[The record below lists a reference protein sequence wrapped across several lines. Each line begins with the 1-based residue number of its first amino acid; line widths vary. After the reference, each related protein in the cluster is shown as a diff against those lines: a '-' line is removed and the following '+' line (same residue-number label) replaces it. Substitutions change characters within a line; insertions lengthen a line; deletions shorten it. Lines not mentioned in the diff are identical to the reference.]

1 MLGLHLSGKRLTS
14 TWTRVR
20 PRSGVKKM
28 LAIFG
33 EERGQSLVEFALVIP
48 ILLIIAMGIITF
60 AIAFWNQL
68 TLTHATSS
76 AAQVAMVQRSTVA
89 VDVCNP
95 VNAALYNAAT
105 GINNPASPAPLKF
118 SIATSPPNS
127 TATPTPLITNVAV
140 NSAGVSACP
149 TLLTQGEVI
158 QVSSTY
164 GCNLNFFGFRRVG
177 SCTLNAST
185 TEAVE

>member
-1 MLGLHLSGKRLTS
+1 MSPGTRL
-14 TWTRVR
+14 R
-20 PRSGVKKM
+20 PQSRAKKS
-28 LAIFG
+28 LAVFG
-33 EERGQSLVEFALVIP
+33 EERGQSLVEFALILP
-48 ILLIIAMGIITF
+48 ILLILAMGIITF

-68 TLTHATSS
+68 TLTSATSS

-95 VNAALYNAAT
+95 VNTALYNAGT
-105 GINNPASPAPLKF
+105 GINNPNAATPLKF
-118 SIATSPPNS
+118 SIATAPANS

-140 NSAGVSACP
+140 KSSGVSACA
-149 TLLTQGEVI
+149 TLLTQGEII

-164 GCNLNFFGFRRVG
+164 GCNLNFFGFKLG
-177 SCTLNAST
+177 STCTLNAST